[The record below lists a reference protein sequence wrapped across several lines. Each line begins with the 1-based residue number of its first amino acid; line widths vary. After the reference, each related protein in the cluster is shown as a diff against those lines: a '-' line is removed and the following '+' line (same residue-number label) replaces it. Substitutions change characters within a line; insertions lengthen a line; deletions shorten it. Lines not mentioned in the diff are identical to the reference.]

1 MSWKVRAAWRSRIEI
16 CIYRSCVGCRF
27 QLFHQWPFHSIC
39 IPLRLSYSNLDAP
52 HVARLVF
59 YYIHLDSDL
68 FFFFFHFCHTFSCSY
83 DHLQFNNYFISFPC
97 WKKWGKIRFVTSVL
111 SFICCVFHFNLFRPR
126 TGFDKSSLERL
137 EQLFRKTVGNEREIR
152 REDFKKIVTSKNV
165 RIAHYL
171 LWIWWEQPFSL
182 QFLNKFFSFE
192 IYLVV

>member
-1 MSWKVRAAWRSRIEI
+1 MHHMWRDWFFITSIWILI
-16 CIYRSCVGCRF
+16 CFV
-27 QLFHQWPFHSIC
+27 
-39 IPLRLSYSNLDAP
+39 
-52 HVARLVF
+52 
-59 YYIHLDSDL
+59 
-68 FFFFFHFCHTFSCSY
+68 FFFHFCHTFSCSY

-97 WKKWGKIRFVTSVL
+97 WNKWGKIRFVTSVL